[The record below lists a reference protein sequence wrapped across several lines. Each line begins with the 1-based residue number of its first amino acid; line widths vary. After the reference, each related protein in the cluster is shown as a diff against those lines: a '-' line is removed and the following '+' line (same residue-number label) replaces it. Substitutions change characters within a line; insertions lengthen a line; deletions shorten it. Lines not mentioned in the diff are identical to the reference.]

1 MNHGLQ
7 EIYHEI
13 FCKTVVLQMVINLT
27 KKHGYCTFTI
37 IKVEGHYSRL
47 VYRLTSS
54 FPEYSPLYL
63 YFKIYL
69 YLNLSSHWWWLK
81 GRRPHF
87 FHFGFQVH
95 VFRETRAFL
104 SPSTLLQKKL
114 DTSGGTVTLCPYQTA
129 LTDPR
134 RKHCW
139 RLLYTKSSL
148 TGKKRRYFNESY
160 DIAYTGDRQ

>member
-87 FHFGFQVH
+87 FHFAFQVH

-104 SPSTLLQKKL
+104 SPFTEKVGHFRRNRDSLPLSDCTDWSQTETL
-114 DTSGGTVTLCPYQTA
+114 
-129 LTDPR
+129 
-134 RKHCW
+134 
-139 RLLYTKSSL
+139 LLYTKSSL
-148 TGKKRRYFNESY
+148 TGKKRRYINESY